1 MRALLLLA
9 VATPS
14 LAFARPT
21 VEVRATCPAGGAGD
35 IRITGATPGGR
46 VALAR
51 SPRLGDFV
59 VPSGSCAG
67 TATDLSGGAAL
78 VQVFTADASGEVVF
92 RPTLPAAACDAVL
105 VAVDL
110 TSCDTSEGVFVS
122 PRDVPVDFTRSSS
135 TIYKTGSLGTVASG
149 LYQWT
154 TGDYA
159 EDTFT
164 GTGLTSIRG
173 LTFTLPIIDSTTQS
187 CGPVDRWQWSVSV
200 NGTNVGD
207 VHLPRG
213 SAPSLTTYYAAI
225 GFSAVSAAP
234 GGGYTIRLTSDE
246 TVCGGGGSYQFQAGG
261 ETWLMR

>member
-9 VATPS
+9 LAAPSVA
-14 LAFARPT
+14 LARPV

-35 IRITGATPGGR
+35 IRITGATPSGR

-51 SPRLGDFV
+51 ASRLGDFV
-59 VPSGSCAG
+59 IPSGGCAG
-67 TATDLSGGAAL
+67 TPTDLGGGATL
-78 VQVFTADASGEVVF
+78 VQVFTADTSGTVTF

-110 TSCDTSEGVFVS
+110 SSCDTSEGVFVR

-135 TIYKTGSLGTVASG
+135 TIFKTGTRGTVASG
-149 LYQWT
+149 LYQWDA
-154 TGDYA
+154 GDYV

-173 LTFTLPIIDSTTQS
+173 LTFTLPLLDATSQY

-200 NGTNVGD
+200 NGTDVGD
-207 VHLPRG
+207 VHFPRG
-213 SAPSLTTYYAAI
+213 GSPGATTHYAAI
-225 GFSAVSAAP
+225 GFPAVSAAP

-246 TVCGGGGSYQFQAGG
+246 TICGGGGSYQFQAGG
-261 ETWLMR
+261 ETWLMQ